1 MPKSNNPPKKAKSRK
16 DSENKVLPVECD
28 EDKDV
33 QVVSMRK
40 TRSHAKTYNATKS
53 SVNVTDAH
61 ISRHLKNQMSVS
73 EVKVKSKTKEEC
85 KPSAMAAQR
94 RGRSLLQKEVDSGL
108 EQLQKR
114 RQTVVKREKQASF
127 QKDLLRGSRKRS
139 SELAIKSSTNKK
151 ARPSVSKMHVEDD
164 SFSETEHSHT
174 DLDKN
179 SKMSKLDKSADL
191 KKSSRKSSRQQT
203 KRTGKKESAAELCK
217 RMTGRKKYSNLREK
231 DSDKEIRHVEMH
243 ASSKDLEHS
252 KEVDRNNLQVR
263 ADDARPHSGDL
274 NIRTEES
281 SSDSDF
287 EDVTTDYRTPSTSPL
302 SQTVISSGVSR
313 KLESSFSEME
323 ISPVKQNDLQLITD
337 VPFTYMK
344 NKKSE
349 NLPKEEKEISKCD
362 SKGTK
367 DSSSKQCKRN
377 KLTLASSPDKVV
389 GKFRPAVLTVDEMDV
404 TAVLLKMEG
413 KADQKA
419 ADVMST
425 SENSEE
431 SDWEEVEEYKH
442 SPVKSQIPD
451 APVEITIND
460 PTMLHKKRE
469 KKAFDWRKYV
479 KQRIQRLARE
489 TQMEM
494 HKVHLLCLLSHGMQQ
509 NSACNNEEARA
520 FALSLISPEDL
531 KKKVSK
537 HTTESLQTLVKWF
550 KMSFRLDN
558 SGASPKIS
566 LISPTTISSAF
577 AERTAHDIRL
587 FVMML
592 IVFLRVMGF
601 NVRLVMSLHPLP
613 MKLSNAASN
622 KGLQKKEKK
631 SKSPNSSNSPNVNDK
646 AESKISEKVS
656 RKRQSKEKPGLPNNP
671 QKNPKQIFRVL
682 PRIQR
687 GLSYKVPPP
696 AVTIVKT
703 RRLLLC

>member
-174 DLDKN
+174 DLDRN

-191 KKSSRKSSRQQT
+191 KTSSHKSSRQQT
-203 KRTGKKESAAELCK
+203 KRTGKKERAA
-217 RMTGRKKYSNLREK
+217 GPKKYSNLREK

-302 SQTVISSGVSR
+302 SQTVISAGVSR

-419 ADVMST
+419 ADLMST

-431 SDWEEVEEYKH
+431 SDWEEVEGKGA
-442 SPVKSQIPD
+442 V
-451 APVEITIND
+451 
-460 PTMLHKKRE
+460 LH
-469 KKAFDWRKYV
+469 
-479 KQRIQRLARE
+479 
-489 TQMEM
+489 
-494 HKVHLLCLLSHGMQQ
+494 
-509 NSACNNEEARA
+509 
-520 FALSLISPEDL
+520 DL
-531 KKKVSK
+531 KYFCVKYSIKIYIQYSTMISFNQNLIFFFNSFNGILCKHIFLTSTVNSK
-537 HTTESLQTLVKWF
+537 
-550 KMSFRLDN
+550 D
-558 SGASPKIS
+558 
-566 LISPTTISSAF
+566 
-577 AERTAHDIRL
+577 
-587 FVMML
+587 
-592 IVFLRVMGF
+592 
-601 NVRLVMSLHPLP
+601 
-613 MKLSNAASN
+613 
-622 KGLQKKEKK
+622 
-631 SKSPNSSNSPNVNDK
+631 
-646 AESKISEKVS
+646 VS
-656 RKRQSKEKPGLPNNP
+656 RKCLNFIEY
-671 QKNPKQIFRVL
+671 F
-682 PRIQR
+682 
-687 GLSYKVPPP
+687 
-696 AVTIVKT
+696 
-703 RRLLLC
+703 